1 MSSRNRD
8 IARILG
14 KTEAANPNNTR
25 LKAAGGST
33 AIAVYSS
40 LDSLPT
46 TSLTAGDQ
54 AYVSANSRLYVSNG
68 SGWYN
73 VAIVNATPTLSLSST
88 GTIELASD
96 GSTTTVIRLTGTDS
110 DNADAN
116 LVYSIES
123 GGDFFKLATIVQDSA
138 KQYTITPRTE
148 DSATALGFDG
158 SATITFKASDGVNQ
172 ATVQNTFTLAFT
184 TDWATVSTTEVVLT
198 PSGIGNSDRFGYD
211 HFGLSTDGTY
221 LVVGA
226 AQEDTTNSN
235 QGKAWVFKYGGSSWS
250 EETTLFPPS
259 SDNKAN
265 LRFGTHADI
274 SGDGSVAIISA
285 ANYGTYTGAVYVY
298 TRSGTTWSYRTRL
311 TASDAADYDSFGGE
325 AQGQGVGISKDGTY
339 IIVGSHQDD
348 DGGSNR
354 GSAYVFTGSGASWS
368 QQQKLA
374 PSYTSGNSIAYG
386 NAVVI
391 NNDGTYCAIA
401 AKNMNK
407 NGTSTNTGVVF
418 IYTRSGSTWTE
429 QAYVS
434 PSDGAASDN
443 FGWHISMNGAGD
455 RLLVHSRFDDDGGD
469 STGSIYVYTRSGS
482 TWTQAAKLTKTS
494 PTAYDYWGKCSIN
507 ETGDVFVTFG
517 DTASNSV
524 AGSGKLYVYKDNSS
538 GTDGTSWSLIK
549 TLTTGV
555 SETWGLGNDY
565 GTVKMS
571 RDTST
576 IVNTAGMAPNGT
588 QQGRAY
594 VFKA

>member
-1 MSSRNRD
+1 MSLNRSM
-8 IARILG
+8 
-14 KTEAANPNNTR
+14 AN
-25 LKAAGGST
+25 LIDGSGSLVDGGLT
-33 AIAVYSS
+33 VYSS
-40 LDSLPT
+40 VDNLPT
-46 TSLTAGDQ
+46 TGLTSGDQ
-54 AYVSANSRLYVSNG
+54 AFISSTSRMYISNG

-73 VAIVNATPTLSLSST
+73 VALINATPTL
-88 GTIELASD
+88 TISPSGAIALEID
-96 GSTTTVIRLTGTDS
+96 GSTPTVITLTGTDS

-116 LVYSIES
+116 LTYTVES
-123 GGDFFKLATIVQDSA
+123 DGSFANIATLSQDSSVF
-138 KQYTITPRTE
+138 TITPLAE
-148 DSATALGFDG
+148 G
-158 SATITFKASDGVNQ
+158 SATPGSSTLTFKVSDGISFGSGTT
-172 ATVQNTFTLAFT
+172 ALSLAFT
-184 TDWATVSTTEVVLT
+184 TDWSSASTSEVVLT

-235 QGKAWVFKYGGSSWS
+235 QGKAWVFKYSGSSWS
-250 EETTLFPPS
+250 EEATLFPPS
-259 SDNKAN
+259 SDNKASLN
-265 LRFGTHADI
+265 FGQHADI

-285 ANYGTYTGAVYVY
+285 LNYGTYTGAVYVY
-298 TRSGTTWSYRTRL
+298 TRSGTTWSYGTRL
-311 TASDAADYDSFGGE
+311 TASDAANYDAFGGE
-325 AQGQGVGISKDGTY
+325 GQGQGIGISKDGTY
-339 IIVGSHQDD
+339 IIAGAHQDD

-374 PSYTSGNSIAYG
+374 PSYTSGSSVAYG

-391 NNDGTYCAIA
+391 NNDGTYCAVA

-455 RLLVHSRFDDDGGD
+455 RLLVYSRYDDDGGD

-482 TWTQAAKLTKTS
+482 TWTQAAKVTKTS
-494 PTAYDYWGKCSIN
+494 PSAYDYWGKVSLN
-507 ETGDVFVTFG
+507 ETGDVFVTSG
-517 DTASNSV
+517 DTTSNSV

-538 GTDGTSWSLIK
+538 GTDGTSWSLVR
-549 TLTTGV
+549 TLTTAI
-555 SETWGLGNDY
+555 SETYGLGNDY
-565 GTVKMS
+565 GTVKIS

-576 IVNTAGMAPNGT
+576 IVNTAGKAPNGT
-588 QQGRAY
+588 DQGRAY
-594 VFKA
+594 IFNS